1 MLQHK
6 DTHKISELKNGFTHA
21 WLEPDFIFRSLKCFS
36 FSRLNKG
43 LAFFKLK
50 GYSFE
55 WVMSILIVMPFMGIK
70 TVNSL
75 SGLVEAKKDV
85 FYRLKNNVNICW
97 RYILWLFAMK
107 FIRLTAQTSD
117 SSLIRCLI
125 FDDSLLPKSGKFIEK
140 VSKVWDHVQKRSVL
154 GFKLLL
160 MGYWDGVS
168 FIPLDFSLHREKG
181 KNKQN
186 PFGLRSK
193 DFRNQHKKKRIKGS
207 HSYDRA
213 MEADDSKIEAMLRML
228 KRAVSHKI
236 NFDYVLTDSW
246 FTCEALIEAVWNIK
260 RKQVHLIGMYCKVR
274 TLFGFN
280 GKELTY
286 SQIRN
291 CLGKPKRCRKVKLQ
305 YLQTK
310 VLYKGRELQLFFSR
324 QGKNGKWKVLL
335 TTNTSISFLQLIE
348 IYQTRWAIE
357 VFFKE
362 AKQLLNM
369 GKCQSNDFDAQITD
383 LTITMIQHTM
393 LTYRY
398 RYDTYE
404 SKGALFDQLQENINQ
419 HRLNE
424 RLWGLFLEII
434 NILATLFDGVDEMD
448 LLTKIIN
455 DDTAMEMMNRLFLID
470 PHPCEA
476 A

>member
-1 MLQHK
+1 
-6 DTHKISELKNGFTHA
+6 
-21 WLEPDFIFRSLKCFS
+21 
-36 FSRLNKG
+36 
-43 LAFFKLK
+43 
-50 GYSFE
+50 
-55 WVMSILIVMPFMGIK
+55 
-70 TVNSL
+70 
-75 SGLVEAKKDV
+75 
-85 FYRLKNNVNICW
+85 
-97 RYILWLFAMK
+97 MK
-107 FIRLTAQTSD
+107 FIKLTAQSSD
-117 SSLIRCLI
+117 SSLISCII
-125 FDDSLLPKSGKFIEK
+125 FDDTLLAKSGKFIEK
-140 VSKVWDHVQKRSVL
+140 VSKVWDHVQQKSVL

-160 MGYWDGVS
+160 MGYWDGAS

-186 PFGLRSK
+186 PFGLRKK
-193 DFRNQHKKKRIKGS
+193 DVRNQYKKNRIKGS

-213 MEADDSKIEAMLRML
+213 MEADDSKISAMLRML

-260 RKQVHLIGMYCKVR
+260 HKQVHLIGMYSKVR

-286 SQIRN
+286 AQIRN

-310 VLYKGRELQLFFSR
+310 VIYKGRELQLFFSR
-324 QGKNGKWKVLL
+324 QGKNGKWKVIL
-335 TTNTSISFLQLIE
+335 TTNTSISFLKLIE

-362 AKQLLNM
+362 AKQLLSM

-383 LTITMIQHTM
+383 LSITMIQHTL
-393 LTYRY
+393 LTFRY
-398 RYDTYE
+398 RYDNYE
-404 SKGALFDQLQENINQ
+404 SKGALFDQLKENINQ

-434 NILATLFDGVDEMD
+434 NLLATLFDGVDEMD
-448 LLTKIIN
+448 LFTKIIN
-455 DDTAMEMMNRLFLID
+455 DDAAMETLNRLFLID
-470 PHPCEA
+470 QQPREA